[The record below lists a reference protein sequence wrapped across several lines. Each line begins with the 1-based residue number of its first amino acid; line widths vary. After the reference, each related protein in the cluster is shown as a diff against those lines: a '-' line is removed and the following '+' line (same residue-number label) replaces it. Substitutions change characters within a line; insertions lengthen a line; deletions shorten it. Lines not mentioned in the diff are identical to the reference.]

1 MEEKEQL
8 YCQKCCREITEE
20 EAEQYEGYCRK
31 CYTLE
36 KQYREEDNDKMKN
49 GENRVAT
56 IIKVI
61 SIIGAIIGVCF
72 GFSQFDSYKSEG
84 MGVTIIVASVVSAIF
99 VYALGEII
107 QLLEDIKN
115 KGEVKKWVMM
125 KYH

>member
-1 MEEKEQL
+1 MEEEQKHCKE
-8 YCQKCCREITEE
+8 CCREITEE

-72 GFSQFDSYKSEG
+72 GFSQFDSYNDTQVLG
-84 MGVTIIVASVVSAIF
+84 ITIIVASVVSAIF

-115 KGEVKKWVMM
+115 K
-125 KYH
+125 